1 MIRRPAILLL
11 AVAFAT
17 GCASHLSVQTE
28 VYDGFGLVTNATFGA
43 RAAERARATRDA
55 VDALDTTV
63 VAPVTEEFV
72 RTIGVIHATVPDA
85 VSGGPEAFRTS
96 YLSGVRDRVLQ
107 PLQPEIDR
115 IRRKANDIESRA
127 RAGEGNDDLRARL
140 VELQTELQQLVD
152 GVQARLD
159 QVTQT
164 ERKTFAKVVRLN
176 AESLSPDRL
185 AAATGLPATTATAKV
200 AAVDFLVH
208 RADVAM
214 LDVGDAVGRALLAPV
229 EAAKQAT
236 TEALMLPLGDP
247 NVARIIGADTTLHW
261 KKFVNDVH
269 TTHWFGNSEAAF
281 RMEGLGENHIKSV
294 LFDPSEVTKV
304 GLNVFSNTLRI
315 TAAAYGFSLPQE
327 EKKDAQGNV
336 LETIPATQSKAAID
350 AEVARIQ
357 GDRSVRGRKMEQL
370 FWKSADAASKVT
382 GTATDAAPADVVTA
396 LADLIDCM
404 ADEIAKPQTK
414 KCGGTQ

>member
-1 MIRRPAILLL
+1 MICRLAMLLL
-11 AVAFAT
+11 AAVFAT
-17 GCASHLSVQTE
+17 GCASHLSVRTE
-28 VYDGFGLVTNATFGA
+28 VYDGFGLITNTTFGA
-43 RAAERARATRDA
+43 RSAERARATRDA
-55 VDALDTTV
+55 IDALDTTIV
-63 VAPVTEEFV
+63 GPVTEEFI
-72 RTIGVIHATVPDA
+72 RTIGVIDDTVPGA
-85 VSGGPEAFRTS
+85 VTGGPDAFRTS
-96 YLSGVRDRVLQ
+96 YLSGVHDRVLL

-115 IRRKANDIESRA
+115 IRRKANEVESQA
-127 RAGEGNDDLRARL
+127 RAGAGNDELRARL

-152 GVQARLD
+152 GVQTRLD
-159 QVTQT
+159 RVTQT
-164 ERKTFAKVVRLN
+164 ERKTFERAVRLN
-176 AESLSPDRL
+176 AASLSSDRL
-185 AAATGLPATTATAKV
+185 TAATGLPATTPEAKV
-200 AAVDFLVH
+200 AAIDFLAR
-208 RADVAM
+208 RADVAI
-214 LDVGDAVGRALLAPV
+214 LDVGDAIGRALLAPIK
-229 EAAKQAT
+229 AAKQAT

-247 NVARIIGADTTLHW
+247 NVARIIGLETAAHW

-269 TTHWFGNSEAAF
+269 STHWFGNSEAAF

-336 LETIPATQSKAAID
+336 TETIPATQSKAGID

-357 GDRSVRGRKMEQL
+357 GDRSVRGLKMEQL